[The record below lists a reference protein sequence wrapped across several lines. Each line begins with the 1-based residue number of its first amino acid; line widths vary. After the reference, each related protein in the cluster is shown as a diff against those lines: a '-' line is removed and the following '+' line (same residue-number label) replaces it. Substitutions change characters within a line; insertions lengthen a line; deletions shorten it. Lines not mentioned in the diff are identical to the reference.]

1 MSSTS
6 IRLLVYAPIL
16 ILLLLY
22 IFFSIFPTIRL
33 VFAQN
38 LEPKANIKKSNKST
52 PASKTEILPKNTNAS
67 SLSTVRSVCVS
78 LFIAICSV
86 IVGNSKPKPNIGEE
100 STPTQDLKA
109 KANVETSNVKEQP
122 TPKLSVSWEETHK
135 NEPVDE
141 KKISEPAPVSPKP
154 FNKKIQVPKEH
165 DAEEISESAPVSP
178 KSSKKL
184 KTPVKTTPKS
194 EMSSQVPLSPK
205 HSKKSKAP
213 VKTTPKTEMSSQVPM
228 SPKLPKK
235 PKVPEKT
242 TPKIEMSSQVQML
255 PKSSKKS
262 KDTKKNTAENELSSP
277 ALMFRSRKSKD
288 TEKNTAQ
295 TESTKKAPMSPNHSK
310 KSKVPV
316 KTIYKTEVS
325 SQYSKI
331 WKWNMY
337 FVYIY
342 FFFF

>member
-6 IRLLVYAPIL
+6 IRPLVYAPIL
-16 ILLLLY
+16 ILLLIY

-38 LEPKANIKKSNKST
+38 LEPKANIKKTNKST

-165 DAEEISESAPVSP
+165 DAKEISVSAPVSP
-178 KSSKKL
+178 KS
-184 KTPVKTTPKS
+184 
-194 EMSSQVPLSPK
+194 
-205 HSKKSKAP
+205 SKKSKAP

-242 TPKIEMSSQVQML
+242 TPKIEMSSQVQMS

-262 KDTKKNTAENELSSP
+262 KDTKKNTPENELSSP
-277 ALMFRSRKSKD
+277 ALMFSSRKSKD
-288 TEKNTAQ
+288 TEKNTPQ

-331 WKWNMY
+331 WKWNI
-337 FVYIY
+337 FRIS
-342 FFFF
+342 FFFFFNLHKFTRISNIYCTRPPPR